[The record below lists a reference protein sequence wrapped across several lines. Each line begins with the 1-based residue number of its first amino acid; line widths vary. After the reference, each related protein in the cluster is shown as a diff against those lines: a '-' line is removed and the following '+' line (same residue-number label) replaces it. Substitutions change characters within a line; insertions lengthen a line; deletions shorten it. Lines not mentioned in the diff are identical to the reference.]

1 MFYCI
6 LQLLAFAIVLGR
18 PTIMQIN
25 LKIMILTIVKVIAV
39 IKWSI
44 YLVIVIPLKPV
55 ATPHWNLLAC

>member
-1 MFYCI
+1 MLKESHFGNSSFSSSAQIMFYCI

-39 IKWSI
+39 IK
-44 YLVIVIPLKPV
+44 
-55 ATPHWNLLAC
+55 